1 MRRSSPD
8 LVLTKRSHNSQVQMI
23 EQEQEKAHLAEEQ
36 IKAIEKTSKQ
46 VGRKKLAA
54 FSTFRCPFTA

>member
-1 MRRSSPD
+1 
-8 LVLTKRSHNSQVQMI
+8 MI